1 VKVGEPELGMCLGRV
16 ERAELAERVGAAAR
30 DHVLENADGFVI
42 MTFVEETDPAMILI
56 AGRTPYQT
64 APE

>member
-1 VKVGEPELGMCLGRV
+1 LARRWHALGV
-16 ERAELAERVGAAAR
+16 ERTQLGKRVGAAVR

-42 MTFVEETDPAMILI
+42 MPFVEETDPAMILI
-56 AGRTPYQT
+56 AGRTPHQT